1 MKFKIWLYNIIDVMR
16 AIPFDITNEF
26 CRCDFWW
33 DGDCQMY
40 MIFNTTNAPNL
51 RHKRSPDAWKGKRYA
66 SGWVREVMHATPSSM
81 SGHVR
86 A

>member
-40 MIFNTTNAPNL
+40 MIFNTTNRMNKSIHILCL
-51 RHKRSPDAWKGKRYA
+51 RCNSAI
-66 SGWVREVMHATPSSM
+66 
-81 SGHVR
+81 
-86 A
+86 